1 MGAHE
6 QRTIVFLG
14 YEGAQLLDFSGPHE
28 VFATA
33 NHFVAEA
40 HPSTWG
46 QNQRDGGPEPAY
58 RIVVASV
65 DGGPISCFTGPKIA
79 AECAIGDFPGEI
91 DTLILP
97 GTPLFAEMLDDEP
110 FHRALAEVSG
120 RTRRFGGICTS
131 SFQFARAGLLD
142 GRRATTHWQFVD
154 ELEQRFPAVE
164 VERYPIFVED
174 GRVFTSAG
182 VTAGIDLA
190 LAMVE
195 ADHGPEIARRTA
207 QFLVVFM
214 QRPGSQAQFSARM
227 NMDVTPRS
235 PIRDLLDSIAA
246 NPAADHS
253 LAALAERAGYSE
265 RHLTRVFTNELG
277 RTPARYVEDVRVEA
291 ARSILETSDAPL
303 AAVATQVGL
312 GTAESLRRAF
322 VRELGIPPGTYRQ
335 RFRTTGVSGLGGAAV
350 EPTIAAGPA

>member
-1 MGAHE
+1 MGARE
-6 QRTIVFLG
+6 QHTIVFLG

-33 NHFVAEA
+33 NHFIGEV

-46 QNQRDGGPEPAY
+46 QNQRAGGLDPAY
-58 RIVVASV
+58 RIVVTSV
-65 DGGPISCFTGPKIA
+65 DGGPISCFTGPRIE

-91 DTLILP
+91 DTLLLP
-97 GTPLFAEMLDDEP
+97 GTPLFLEMLDDEP
-110 FHRALAEVSG
+110 FHAAFAEAAK
-120 RTRRFGGICTS
+120 RTKRFGGICTS
-131 SFQFARAGLLD
+131 SFQFARAGLLN

-154 ELEQRFPAVE
+154 ELERRFPDVE

-174 GRVFTSAG
+174 GHVFTSAG

-195 ADHGPEIARRTA
+195 LDHGPEIARRTA

-227 NMDVTPRS
+227 SLEATRSS
-235 PIRDLLDSIAA
+235 PIRALLDSIAA
-246 NPAADHS
+246 NPAGDHS
-253 LAALAERAGYSE
+253 LSELAGRAGYSE
-265 RHLTRVFTNELG
+265 RHLTRVFAKELG

-291 ARSILETSDAPL
+291 ARTILETSETPL
-303 AAVATQVGL
+303 GAVAAQVGL
-312 GTAESLRRAF
+312 GSAESLRRAF
-322 VRELGIPPGTYRQ
+322 LRGVGIPPGAYRQ
-335 RFRTTGVSGLGGAAV
+335 RFRTTGVLSVEDSESSLAV
-350 EPTIAAGPA
+350 RPA